1 MINTG
6 AVILGGL
13 IGITLKK
20 GIPKSAAAA
29 FGDFMSASLIADIS
43 YVGSALIF
51 CVGVPALLIPA
62 VYSIIQNFL

>member
-1 MINTG
+1 MFGLGTMINTG

-29 FGDFMSASLIADIS
+29 FGDFMSASLI
-43 YVGSALIF
+43 
-51 CVGVPALLIPA
+51 PA